1 MPDTLR
7 DDAMTAGTPPL
18 PVRADLPDRPM
29 GLLESYRAA
38 RQNLLGI
45 IPRRALHQPVL
56 SGRTGPQRW
65 HMLMDPPAIRRVLL
79 EAVEDYPKS
88 VATRAILAPAIGDS
102 LFLAE
107 GEEWRWQRRAAAPA
121 FSARSVDALTPV
133 MTRAAEAACARLA
146 EKPGRA
152 ADMVAEM
159 TAAAFDVIADVTFS
173 DGQGID
179 RARVVSALEA
189 YVDEA
194 ARMSILDV
202 IGVPA
207 SVPRPARAV
216 AARRLE
222 ATKAEADAAI
232 ARRRAAGS
240 GGAGPGG
247 AGDLL
252 DRLLAAE
259 DPETGRRM
267 ETGTLRETLLTFIVA
282 GHETTALTLSW
293 ALYLCAFDPAVQEA
307 ARCEARG
314 ALGGRPAG
322 AEDVAALPLVRAV
335 VEEAL
340 RLYPPG
346 AFLSRTARKPDRL
359 SAAVIHPGDTVMIPV
374 WALHRHRRLWD
385 APDAF
390 RPDRWLGPERPERW
404 RYLPF
409 GDGPRICIGMRF
421 ALQEATVILAT
432 LLSRFRFAAV
442 PGRTPRPVTILTT
455 RPEGGV
461 WLEISEA

>member
-7 DDAMTAGTPPL
+7 DDAMATGTPPL

-88 VATRAILAPAIGDS
+88 VATRAILEPAIGDS

-133 MTRAAEAACARLA
+133 MTRAAEATCARLA
-146 EKPGRA
+146 AKTGRA

-179 RARVVSALEA
+179 RARVVAALEA

-202 IGVPA
+202 IGLPA
-207 SVPRPARAV
+207 SVPRPARAF

-232 ARRRAAGS
+232 ARRRAAG
-240 GGAGPGG
+240 PGG

-252 DRLLAAE
+252 DRLMAAE

-267 ETGTLRETLLTFIVA
+267 EADTLRETLLTFIVA

-293 ALYLCAFDPAVQEA
+293 ALYLCAFDPQVQEA
-307 ARCEARG
+307 ARREAQG
-314 ALGGRPAG
+314 VLGDRAAG
-322 AEDVAALPLVRAV
+322 AEDVASLPLVRAV

-346 AFLSRTARKPDRL
+346 AFLSRTAQAPDRL
-359 SAAVIHPGDTVMIPV
+359 SAAVIRPGDTVMIPV
-374 WALHRHRRLWD
+374 WALHRHRRLW
-385 APDAF
+385 AEPDAF
-390 RPDRWLGPERPERW
+390 RPGRWLGPERPERW

-432 LLSRFRFAAV
+432 LLARFRFAAV
-442 PGRTPRPVTILTT
+442 PGRDPRPVTILTT

-461 WLEISEA
+461 WLEIARA